1 MENIFKIEQASDST
15 NLRHELE
22 FSPTTR
28 AILSTFFLVAW
39 LGTYSFTQ
47 IMWQMGPLGV
57 EEDTVVLAF
66 AAPFL

>member
-1 MENIFKIEQASDST
+1 MGNFEY
-15 NLRHELE
+15 
-22 FSPTTR
+22 
-28 AILSTFFLVAW
+28 ILLVVW

-57 EEDTVVLAF
+57 EEDTVVFAF